1 MGSDATFETFSHI
14 EKLPASVD
22 KIVVSGLGRTED
34 DLIKRQFVNLAKS
47 KNLNELFDNVKEAK
61 DRLDNLGIFRYVYA
75 VVDVADDRSM
85 SDKYKVTFRVAEK
98 RFTTARVS
106 VTHGTDGASKICGN
120 VRLNNVLR
128 RAESIDLDMEVGTN
142 QLTSKCAAVSKPLE
156 NNPLVRFTVGDLTTP
171 WNVRKESGSA
181 LKVSLR
187 HVFERD
193 SRSDRVF
200 PDSGVLFRV
209 SNELAS
215 INPGSPTGYCPNASD
230 RAAPPSSNAAE
241 DRALQLKIDG
251 MAHKPFRIFDW
262 LVAELTFSSGLT
274 HSFTHHP
281 VHIADRFFLGGP
293 LELRG
298 FEWRSVCPVE
308 PLLQPTCL
316 RLPVTDPTSGDTNSA
331 ATDTDARTTCPV
343 GAEGFW
349 MSGLHVYTP
358 LPYFGAEPGSTL
370 DAPITRV
377 YNCFQQSNTGP
388 PRCLVDELLGKPRA
402 VIGTGVVVR
411 FAGILRIELNYCVP
425 VHSQPGDTLKSGFS
439 FGFGLTYS

>member
-1 MGSDATFETFSHI
+1 
-14 EKLPASVD
+14 
-22 KIVVSGLGRTED
+22 
-34 DLIKRQFVNLAKS
+34 
-47 KNLNELFDNVKEAK
+47 
-61 DRLDNLGIFRYVYA
+61 
-75 VVDVADDRSM
+75 
-85 SDKYKVTFRVAEK
+85 
-98 RFTTARVS
+98 
-106 VTHGTDGASKICGN
+106 
-120 VRLNNVLR
+120 
-128 RAESIDLDMEVGTN
+128 MEVGTN

-156 NNPLVRFTVGDLTTP
+156 NNPLVRFTVGGTEGHFDHWWAKFMRHERSVFTEVQALSASGLHRFQWDAAWREVEAKDLTTP

-316 RLPVTDPTSGDTNSA
+316 RLPVTDPTSGDANSA

-358 LPYFGAEPGSTL
+358 LPYFGAEPGTLASQFRLHGFSVLGSTL

-388 PRCLVDELLGKPRA
+388 SHASLMNYLGNPVRLSEPVWLFDLLA
-402 VIGTGVVVR
+402 
-411 FAGILRIELNYCVP
+411 
-425 VHSQPGDTLKSGFS
+425 
-439 FGFGLTYS
+439 YSESS

>member
-34 DLIKRQFVNLAKS
+34 DLIKRQLQFVNLAKS

-156 NNPLVRFTVGDLTTP
+156 NNPLVRFTVGGTEGHFDHWWAKFLRHERSVFTEVQALSASGLHRFQWDAAWREVEAKDLTTP

-281 VHIADRFFLGGP
+281 VRP
-293 LELRG
+293 
-298 FEWRSVCPVE
+298 S
-308 PLLQPTCL
+308 
-316 RLPVTDPTSGDTNSA
+316 
-331 ATDTDARTTCPV
+331 
-343 GAEGFW
+343 
-349 MSGLHVYTP
+349 
-358 LPYFGAEPGSTL
+358 
-370 DAPITRV
+370 
-377 YNCFQQSNTGP
+377 
-388 PRCLVDELLGKPRA
+388 
-402 VIGTGVVVR
+402 
-411 FAGILRIELNYCVP
+411 
-425 VHSQPGDTLKSGFS
+425 KS
-439 FGFGLTYS
+439 